1 MTNTDKER
9 ADLHE
14 WWDGYASA
22 RGIDSEHIPY
32 SVEQAYRAGR
42 EAERAETVTGRKF
55 YGPHGYLII
64 TKGLNEEYWRLEF
77 SPECDSDEISIALS
91 AEVDPFAVTRAAL
104 TKPEGK

>member
-9 ADLHE
+9 TDFEA
-14 WWDGYASA
+14 WYDGKWFATP
-22 RGIDSEHIPY
+22 IDIREISLK
-32 SVEQAYRAGR
+32 AYRAGR